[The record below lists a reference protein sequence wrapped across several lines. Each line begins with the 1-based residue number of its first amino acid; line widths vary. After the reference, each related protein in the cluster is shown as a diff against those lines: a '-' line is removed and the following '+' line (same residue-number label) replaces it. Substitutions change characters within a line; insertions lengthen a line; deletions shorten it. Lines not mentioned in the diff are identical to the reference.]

1 MGKPVSVKSCEHLAQ
16 YFIKNLNCKVEN
28 YDEIHLV
35 FDHYDI
41 KTSLKTKTH
50 QQHQVGRVPVAF
62 QVTDTTHIAHV
73 PFKTFLSH
81 VNTKDELNVFLA
93 HKVITHFKYSKKV
106 IVATAHQEVL
116 SNHLNLEYLRSSH
129 EEADTK
135 LILHGL
141 DATK

>member
-1 MGKPVSVKSCEHLAQ
+1 M
-16 YFIKNLNCKVEN
+16 EN
-28 YDEIHLV
+28 YNEIHLV
-35 FDHYDI
+35 FDCYDI
-41 KTSLKTKTH
+41 KISLKTKTH
-50 QQHQVGRVPVAF
+50 QPHQADRVPVAF

-73 PFKTFLSH
+73 PFKKILSH
-81 VNTKDELNVFLA
+81 VNTKDELTVYLA